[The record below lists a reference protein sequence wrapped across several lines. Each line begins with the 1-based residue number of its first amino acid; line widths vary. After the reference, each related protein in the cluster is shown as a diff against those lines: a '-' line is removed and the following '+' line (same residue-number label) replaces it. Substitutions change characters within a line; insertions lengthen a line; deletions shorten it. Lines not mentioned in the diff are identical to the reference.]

1 MQKKR
6 VSAKG
11 QRRTKT
17 KNLAQPAPKLG
28 EGEMRKVKGGDWLMS
43 PAGNVKPT
51 GA

>member
-11 QRRTKT
+11 KRRTES
-17 KNLAQPAPKLG
+17 KNLAQPAHQMGKGL
-28 EGEMRKVKGGDWLMS
+28 MRKVKGGDWLMS
-43 PAGNVKPT
+43 PAGNARPK